1 MTADKKTDQAPKP
14 PASGQDSS
22 TRKPWIPK
30 SPVEVILDQIRKQ
43 EKKVAELE
51 QQLSAEKDTLTKLA
65 QAKKI
70 LEA

>member
-1 MTADKKTDQAPKP
+1 MTADKKTDQTPSP
-14 PASGQDSS
+14 PASGQDAS

-43 EKKVAELE
+43 EKRVAELE
-51 QQLSAEKDTLTKLA
+51 QQLSAEKILLNKLA

>member
-1 MTADKKTDQAPKP
+1 MTADKKTDQASKQT
-14 PASGQDSS
+14 ASGQDSS
-22 TRKPWIPK
+22 TRKAWIPK

-51 QQLSAEKDTLTKLA
+51 QQLSAEKTTLNKLA
-65 QAKKI
+65 QAKKV

>member
-1 MTADKKTDQAPKP
+1 MTADKKIDQASKP
-14 PASGQDSS
+14 PVSGHDSS
-22 TRKPWIPK
+22 TRKAWTPK

-51 QQLSAEKDTLTKLA
+51 QQLGVEKDTLTKLA

>member
-1 MTADKKTDQAPKP
+1 MTADKKVDQAPKP

-30 SPVEVILDQIRKQ
+30 TPVEVILDQIRKQ

>member
-1 MTADKKTDQAPKP
+1 MTADKKVDQAPKP

-51 QQLSAEKDTLTKLA
+51 EQLGAEKNTLTKLA